1 MRHAIA
7 ILISLLT
14 GTAYYYMMERTI
26 PTEKNCSFLASPMTD
41 FLAFVWGAIVIAY
54 GYKYDNEILTGLGA
68 SVIVEH
74 IWQLTRKPIIFH
86 SP

>member
-1 MRHAIA
+1 MKHTTA
-7 ILISLLT
+7 ILISLLV
-14 GTAYYYMMERTI
+14 GTAYYRMMEKTI
-26 PTEKNCSFLASPMTD
+26 PTDQNCSFIASPMTD
-41 FLAFVWGAIVIAY
+41 FLAFVWGAIVIGY
-54 GYKYDNEILTGLGA
+54 GYTYDNEILTGLGA

>member
-1 MRHAIA
+1 
-7 ILISLLT
+7 
-14 GTAYYYMMERTI
+14 
-26 PTEKNCSFLASPMTD
+26 MTD
-41 FLAFVWGAIVIAY
+41 FLAFVWGAIVIGY
-54 GYKYDNEILTGLGA
+54 GYTYDNEILTGLGA